1 MDIEQIEILEKS
13 FRWII
18 NEDATATKKT
28 AEGIRNS
35 DAEMKKLGTM
45 I

>member
-1 MDIEQIEILEKS
+1 MDIEQIEILEKF

-18 NEDATATKKT
+18 NEDAVATEKT
-28 AEGIRNS
+28 AEGIRKS
-35 DAEMKKLGTM
+35 DAEMRKLGTM